1 MCIRTCKGVRTIRT
15 LRTAYR
21 AYAQFAQY
29 TRTQN
34 THTVRRQSTHT
45 MLLLKLLVFVL
56 SMSYFDFFSLS
67 SFCLAF
73 GGFSRQPGHF
83 PYISAQTQTRLLTRV
98 VVL

>member
-1 MCIRTCKGVRTIRT
+1 MLGQASERGGGGRNRTVPI
-15 LRTAYR
+15 
-21 AYAQFAQY
+21 
-29 TRTQN
+29 
-34 THTVRRQSTHT
+34 
-45 MLLLKLLVFVL
+45 KLIVFVL

-98 VVL
+98 EVL

>member
-1 MCIRTCKGVRTIRT
+1 MGNLNWPKALGLLGVRLGGRGVGRVNLPYSAGTGIRGGGGRN
-15 LRTAYR
+15 RTA
-21 AYAQFAQY
+21 
-29 TRTQN
+29 
-34 THTVRRQSTHT
+34 
-45 MLLLKLLVFVL
+45 LLKLIVFGL